1 MHKLTVHSMTSSPY
15 PLQIMIDDKPVNAS
29 SITYHAEVDEVPSA
43 SVSFPTLT
51 HLETFIDDI
60 EIACSPEQWK
70 DILVIA
76 SSVLRKNQDAYDWL
90 TEEIADIIT
99 YSGEV
104 TTANLARIIV
114 DFLANSIVGRLDGWV
129 KAKSPHPSDGAVS

>member
-60 EIACSPEQWK
+60 EIACSPEQIKKW
-70 DILVIA
+70 
-76 SSVLRKNQDAYDWL
+76 
-90 TEEIADIIT
+90 
-99 YSGEV
+99 
-104 TTANLARIIV
+104 
-114 DFLANSIVGRLDGWV
+114 
-129 KAKSPHPSDGAVS
+129 